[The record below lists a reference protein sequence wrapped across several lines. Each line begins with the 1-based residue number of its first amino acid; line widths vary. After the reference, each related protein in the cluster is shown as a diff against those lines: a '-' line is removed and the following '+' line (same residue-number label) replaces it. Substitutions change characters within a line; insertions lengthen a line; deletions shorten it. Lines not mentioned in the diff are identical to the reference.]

1 MPGAD
6 RTENAP
12 RHGRAEEQHAS
23 PRSSAGAFCR
33 ILSQSGKNF
42 IECLTF

>member
-12 RHGRAEEQHAS
+12 QHGRAEEQHAS
-23 PRSSAGAFCR
+23 PRSPAGGVLPYFKSKR
-33 ILSQSGKNF
+33 
-42 IECLTF
+42 

>member
-23 PRSSAGAFCR
+23 PRSPAGVLARCANAR
-33 ILSQSGKNF
+33 GL
-42 IECLTF
+42 L

>member
-23 PRSSAGAFCR
+23 PRSPAGAYCR